1 MENKL
6 MSSWKTD
13 SNGNTNATRRSV
25 LKWTSAMA
33 GMAVMPR
40 LLAMPAHAQG
50 VSTMVIAAPA
60 TPQSLD
66 SNFDVSLGTF
76 EAIAALYDGLL
87 GYNKIPYDGMDDVM
101 HEDTSFNPDTQGN
114 VNMVGKLAE
123 SWELDPSGKRV
134 VFKLREGVKSNW
146 GNELTAEDVRWTWN
160 RAFELGGL
168 GAFYT
173 SVSGLKRPEDIR
185 VEDKYVVSF
194 NADDPNPLLLKIQ
207 TNLYT
212 PVYDS
217 VKCKEMATADDP
229 WARKFIENESAGFGP
244 YKLQQLTRG
253 QQAVFVARDDY
264 WGGKPAIDTVVFREV
279 PTSASRVQLL
289 QGGAVDIAQYLQPLE
304 VISLRDEPNVVV
316 ETVPASF
323 MLWIELNAAIA
334 PFDNVDVRRAMNY
347 AFPQE
352 EIVKAVFQDI
362 ASPLNGCMPSIYPGF
377 VGDKYVYDYNL
388 DKARELMKKAGF
400 ADGFETSLSY
410 NSGDPVQEPIA
421 IIYQSALREI
431 GVEVKLNKVPAGSF
445 YNFVTDRKQPMIF
458 YVDSPWC
465 PDPGYSLTLYFDSK
479 SYVNYS
485 NYVNAEVDT
494 LLAEAASTA
503 DESVRIVACEKA
515 QAIIMDEAPWT
526 FGVNPNYTMAS
537 KADLEGWTYY
547 TSNNIRF
554 QDFHRKT

>member
-1 MENKL
+1 
-6 MSSWKTD
+6 
-13 SNGNTNATRRSV
+13 
-25 LKWTSAMA
+25 MA
-33 GMAVMPR
+33 AMAVMPR
-40 LLAMPAHAQG
+40 ILATPAYAQG
-50 VSTMVIAAPA
+50 ASTLVIAAPA

-66 SNFDVSLGTF
+66 CNFDVSLGTF

-87 GYNKIPYDGMDDVM
+87 EYEKIPDEQVAGAMR
-101 HEDTSFNPDTQGN
+101 EDIAFNPDTMGN
-114 VNMVGKLAE
+114 VNMTGKLAE

-134 VFKLREGVKSNW
+134 VFKLREGVMSVW

-160 RAFELGGL
+160 RAFGLGGL
-168 GAFYT
+168 GEFFTA
-173 SVSGLKRPEDIR
+173 VSGLKRPEDIR
-185 VEDKYVVSF
+185 VEDKYTVSF
-194 NADDPNPLLLKIQ
+194 NTDDPNPLLLKIQ

-217 VKCKEMATADDP
+217 VKCKEMATDDDP
-229 WARKFIENESAGFGP
+229 WARKFIENNSAGFGP

-264 WGGKPAIDTVVFREV
+264 WGGKAAIETVVFREV

-304 VISLRDEPNVVV
+304 VISLRNVPSVAV

-323 MLWIELNAAIA
+323 MLWIELNAAIE
-334 PFDNVDVRRAMNY
+334 PFDNLDVRRAMNY
-347 AFPQE
+347 AFPQQDV
-352 EIVKAVFQDI
+352 INAVYQGL
-362 ASPLNGCMPSIYPGF
+362 ASPLNGCMPNLYPGF
-377 VGDKYVYDYNL
+377 IGDKYVYDYNL
-388 DKARELMKKAGF
+388 DKARELMVKAGL
-400 ADGFETSLSY
+400 ADGFKTSLSY

-421 IIYQSALREI
+421 IIYQSALKEI
-431 GVEVKLNKVPAGSF
+431 GIDVALNKIPAGSF
-445 YNFVTDRKQPMIF
+445 YNFVTERKQPMIF

-485 NYVNAEVDT
+485 NYDNPEVDS
-494 LLAEAASTA
+494 LLAEAAATS
-503 DESVRIVACEKA
+503 DENVRIAACEKA

-526 FGVNPNYTMAS
+526 FGVYPNYTMAR
-537 KADLEGWTYY
+537 KADIAGWTYY

-554 QDFHRKT
+554 QDFRRDT

>member
-1 MENKL
+1 MTLPNIL
-6 MSSWKTD
+6 
-13 SNGNTNATRRSV
+13 SNRRDF
-25 LKWTSAMA
+25 LKWSSLMA
-33 GMAVMPR
+33 GTAVMPR
-40 LLAMPAHAQG
+40 VLSMPRAYAQAG
-50 VSTMVIAAPA
+50 TTIVVAAPA

-66 SNFDVSLGTF
+66 CNFDVSLGTF

-87 GYNKIPYDGMDDVM
+87 GFAKMPDPGVPTAMR
-101 HEDTSFNPDTQGN
+101 EDTAFYADKPGN

-134 VFKLREGVKSNW
+134 VFKLRQGVMSNW

-160 RAFELGGL
+160 RAFELGAL

-173 SVSGLKRPEDIR
+173 AVSGLKRPEDVK

-194 NADDPNPLLLKIQ
+194 NTDDPNPLLLKIH

-217 VKCKEMATADDP
+217 KKCKEMGGTDDP

-244 YKLQQLTRG
+244 YRLQQLTRG
-253 QQAVFVARDDY
+253 QQAVFQAREDY
-264 WGGKPAIDTVVFREV
+264 YGGKPAIDTVVFKEV

-304 VISLRDEPNVVV
+304 VISLRNAPNVAV

-323 MLWIELNAAIA
+323 MIWIELNAKMA

-347 AFPQE
+347 AFPQQD
-352 EIVKAVFQDI
+352 VLKAVYQGL
-362 ASPLNGCMPSIYPGF
+362 ASPLNGCMPNIYPGF
-377 VGDKYVYDYNL
+377 TGDHYVYNHDL
-388 DKARELMKKAGF
+388 EKAKALLKKAGLE
-400 ADGFETSLSY
+400 AGFKTSLSY
-410 NSGDPVQEPIA
+410 NAGDPVQEPIA
-421 IIYQSALREI
+421 IIYQSALKNI
-431 GVEVKLNKVPAGSF
+431 GIEVELNKVPAGSF
-445 YNFVTDRKQPMIF
+445 YNFVTERKQPMIF

-485 NYVNAEVDT
+485 NYENAEVDK
-494 LLAEAASTA
+494 LLAAAAATA
-503 DESVRIVACEKA
+503 DETVRLDVTKKA

-526 FGVNPNYTMAS
+526 FVAYPNYTMAR
-537 KADLEGWTYY
+537 KADLKGWTYY

-554 QDFHRKT
+554 QDFSRA

>member
-1 MENKL
+1 MTLPNFL
-6 MSSWKTD
+6 
-13 SNGNTNATRRSV
+13 SNRRDF
-25 LKWTSAMA
+25 LRWTSLMA
-33 GMAVMPR
+33 GTAVMPR
-40 LLAMPAHAQG
+40 VLSMPRAYAQAG
-50 VSTMVIAAPA
+50 TTIVVAAPA

-66 SNFDVSLGTF
+66 CNFDVSLGTF

-87 GYNKIPYDGMDDVM
+87 GFAKIPDPGVPTAMR
-101 HEDTSFNPDTQGN
+101 EDTAFYADKPGN

-123 SWELDPSGKRV
+123 SWELDPSGKRA
-134 VFKLREGVKSNW
+134 VFKLRQGVMSNW

-160 RAFELGGL
+160 RAFELGAL

-173 SVSGLKRPEDIR
+173 AVSGLKRPEDVK

-194 NADDPNPLLLKIQ
+194 NTDDPNPLLLKIH

-217 VKCKEMATADDP
+217 KKCKEMGGTDDP

-244 YKLQQLTRG
+244 YRLQQLTRG
-253 QQAVFVARDDY
+253 QQAVFQAREDY
-264 WGGKPAIDTVVFREV
+264 YGGKPAIDTVVFKEV

-304 VISLRDEPNVVV
+304 VISLKNAPNVAV

-323 MLWIELNAAIA
+323 MIWIELNAKIA

-347 AFPQE
+347 AFPQQD
-352 EIVKAVFQDI
+352 VLKAVYQGL
-362 ASPLNGCMPSIYPGF
+362 ASPLNGCMPNIYPGF
-377 VGDKYVYDYNL
+377 TGDHYVYNYDL
-388 DKARELMKKAGF
+388 EKAKELLKKAGLE
-400 ADGFETSLSY
+400 AGFKTSLSY
-410 NSGDPVQEPIA
+410 NAGDPVQEPIA
-421 IIYQSALREI
+421 IIYQSALKNI
-431 GVEVKLNKVPAGSF
+431 GIEVELNKVPAGSF
-445 YNFVTDRKQPMIF
+445 YNFVTERKQPMIF

-485 NYVNAEVDT
+485 NYENAEVDK
-494 LLAEAASTA
+494 LLAAAAATA
-503 DESVRIVACEKA
+503 DETVRLDVTKKA

-526 FGVNPNYTMAS
+526 FVAYPNYTMAR
-537 KADLEGWTYY
+537 KADLKGWTYY

-554 QDFHRKT
+554 QDFSRA

>member
-1 MENKL
+1 MTLPNFL
-6 MSSWKTD
+6 
-13 SNGNTNATRRSV
+13 SNRRDF
-25 LKWTSAMA
+25 LRWTSLMA
-33 GMAVMPR
+33 GTAVMPR
-40 LLAMPAHAQG
+40 VLSMPRAYAQAG
-50 VSTMVIAAPA
+50 TTIVVAAPA

-66 SNFDVSLGTF
+66 CNFDVSLGTF

-87 GYNKIPYDGMDDVM
+87 GFAKIPDPGVPTAMR
-101 HEDTSFNPDTQGN
+101 EDTAFYADKPGN

-134 VFKLREGVKSNW
+134 VFKLRQGVMSNW

-160 RAFELGGL
+160 RAFELGAL

-173 SVSGLKRPEDIR
+173 AVSGLKRPEDVK

-194 NADDPNPLLLKIQ
+194 NTDDPNPLLLKIH

-217 VKCKEMATADDP
+217 KKCKEMGGTDDP

-244 YKLQQLTRG
+244 YRLQQLTRG
-253 QQAVFVARDDY
+253 QQAVFQAREDY
-264 WGGKPAIDTVVFREV
+264 YGGKPAIDTVVFKEV

-304 VISLRDEPNVVV
+304 VISLKNAPNVAV

-323 MLWIELNAAIA
+323 MIWIELNAKMA

-347 AFPQE
+347 AFPQQD
-352 EIVKAVFQDI
+352 VLKAVYQGL
-362 ASPLNGCMPSIYPGF
+362 ASPLNGCMPNIYPGF
-377 VGDKYVYDYNL
+377 TGDHYVYNYDL
-388 DKARELMKKAGF
+388 EKAKELLKKAGLE
-400 ADGFETSLSY
+400 AGFKTSLSY
-410 NSGDPVQEPIA
+410 NAGDPVQEPIA
-421 IIYQSALREI
+421 IIYQSALKNI
-431 GVEVKLNKVPAGSF
+431 GIEVELNKVPAGSF
-445 YNFVTDRKQPMIF
+445 YNFVTERKQPMIF

-485 NYVNAEVDT
+485 NYENVEVDE
-494 LLAEAASTA
+494 LLAAAAATA
-503 DESVRIVACEKA
+503 DETVRLDVTKKA

-526 FGVNPNYTMAS
+526 FVAYPNYTMAR
-537 KADLEGWTYY
+537 KADLKGWTYY

-554 QDFHRKT
+554 QDFSRA

>member
-1 MENKL
+1 MNTQNFLSNRRDFLKL
-6 MSSWKTD
+6 SSM
-13 SNGNTNATRRSV
+13 
-25 LKWTSAMA
+25 MA
-33 GMAVMPR
+33 GAAVMPH
-40 LLAMPAHAQG
+40 LLSMPRAHAQAG
-50 VSTMVIAAPA
+50 STIVIAAPA

-66 SNFDVSLGTF
+66 CNFDVSLGTF

-87 GYNKIPYDGMDDVM
+87 GFAKVPDAGVPAALR
-101 HEDTSFNPDTQGN
+101 EDTAFYADKPGN

-134 VFKLREGVKSNW
+134 VFKLRQGVKSNW

-160 RAFELGGL
+160 RAFELGAL

-173 SVSGLKRPEDIR
+173 AVSGLKRPEDVK

-194 NADDPNPLLLKIQ
+194 NTDDPNPLLLKIH

-217 VKCKEMATADDP
+217 TKCKEMGGADDP

-253 QQAVFVARDDY
+253 QQAVFAAREDY
-264 WGGKPAIDTVVFREV
+264 YGGKPAIDTVVFKEV
-279 PTSASRVQLL
+279 PTSASRMQLL

-304 VISLRDEPNVVV
+304 IISLKNVPSVAV

-323 MLWIELNAAIA
+323 MIWIELNAKIA
-334 PFDNVDVRRAMNY
+334 PFDNPDVRRAMNY

-352 EIVKAVFQDI
+352 EVLKAVYQGL
-362 ASPLNGCMPSIYPGF
+362 ASPLNGCMPNIYPGF
-377 VGDKYVYDYNL
+377 AGDYYNYKYDL
-388 DKARELMKKAGF
+388 EKAKELLTKAGVGS
-400 ADGFETSLSY
+400 GFKTSLSY
-410 NSGDPVQEPIA
+410 NAGDPVQEPIA
-421 IIYQSALREI
+421 IIYQSALKNI
-431 GVEVKLNKVPAGSF
+431 GIEVELNKVPAGSF

-465 PDPGYSLTLYFDSK
+465 PDPGYSLTLYFDSM
-479 SYVNYS
+479 SYVYYS
-485 NYVNAEVDT
+485 NYANAEVDK
-494 LLAEAASTA
+494 LLATAAATA
-503 DESVRIVACEKA
+503 DETVRLEVTKKA

-526 FGVNPNYTMAS
+526 FIAYPNYTMAR
-537 KADLEGWTYY
+537 KVDLKGWTYY
-547 TSNNIRF
+547 TSNNVRF
-554 QDFHRKT
+554 QDFSRG

>member
-1 MENKL
+1 
-6 MSSWKTD
+6 
-13 SNGNTNATRRSV
+13 
-25 LKWTSAMA
+25 MA
-33 GMAVMPR
+33 GAAVMPR
-40 LLAMPAHAQG
+40 VLSMPQAHAQAG
-50 VSTMVIAAPA
+50 TTLVVAAPA

-66 SNFDVSLGTF
+66 CNFDVSLGTF

-87 GYNKIPYDGMDDVM
+87 GFAKIPDPGVPTALR
-101 HEDTSFNPDTQGN
+101 EDTAFYADKPGN

-134 VFKLREGVKSNW
+134 VFKLRQGVKSNW

-160 RAFELGGL
+160 RAFELGAL

-173 SVSGLKRPEDIR
+173 AVSGLKRPADVK

-194 NADDPNPLLLKIQ
+194 NTDDPNPLLLKIH

-217 VKCKEMATADDP
+217 TKCKEMGGTDDP

-244 YKLQQLTRG
+244 YRIQQLTRG
-253 QQAVFVARDDY
+253 QQAVFQAREDY
-264 WGGKPAIDTVVFREV
+264 YGGKPAIDTVVFKEV

-304 VISLRDEPNVVV
+304 IISLRNAPNVAV

-323 MLWIELNAAIA
+323 MIWIELNAKIA

-347 AFPQE
+347 AFPQQE
-352 EIVKAVFQDI
+352 VLKAVYQGL
-362 ASPLNGCMPSIYPGF
+362 ASPLNGCMPNIYPGF
-377 VGDKYVYDYNL
+377 TGDHFVYDYNL
-388 DKARELMKKAGF
+388 DKAKELLKKAGVEG
-400 ADGFETSLSY
+400 GFKTSLSY
-410 NSGDPVQEPIA
+410 NAGDPVQEPIA
-421 IIYQSALREI
+421 IIYQSALKNI
-431 GVEVKLNKVPAGSF
+431 GIEVELNKVPAGSF
-445 YNFVTDRKQPMIF
+445 YNFVTERKQPMIF

-485 NYVNAEVDT
+485 NYANAEVDK
-494 LLAEAASTA
+494 LLAAAAATA
-503 DESVRIVACEKA
+503 DETVRLDVTKKA

-526 FGVNPNYTMAS
+526 FVAYPNYTMAR
-537 KADLEGWTYY
+537 KADLKGWTYY

-554 QDFHRKT
+554 QDFSRA

>member
-1 MENKL
+1 MSMQDLLSNRRDFLKL
-6 MSSWKTD
+6 
-13 SNGNTNATRRSV
+13 
-25 LKWTSAMA
+25 TSAMA
-33 GMAVMPR
+33 GAAVMPR
-40 LLAMPAHAQG
+40 ILSMPSAHAQAG
-50 VSTMVIAAPA
+50 STIVIAAPA

-66 SNFDVSLGTF
+66 CNFDVSLGTF

-87 GYNKIPYDGMDDVM
+87 GFAKIPDAGVPSALR
-101 HEDTSFNPDTQGN
+101 EDTAFYADKPGN

-123 SWELDPSGKRV
+123 SWELDPSGKRA
-134 VFKLREGVKSNW
+134 VFKLRQGVKSNW

-160 RAFELGGL
+160 RAFELGAL

-173 SVSGLKRPEDIR
+173 AVSGLKSPADIR

-194 NADDPNPLLLKIQ
+194 NTEDPNPLLLKIH

-217 VKCKEMATADDP
+217 TKCKEMGGTDDP

-244 YKLQQLTRG
+244 YRLQQLTRG
-253 QQAVFVARDDY
+253 QQAVFTAREDY
-264 WGGKPAIDTVVFREV
+264 YGGKPAIDTVVFKEV

-304 VISLRDEPNVVV
+304 IISLKNAPNVAV

-323 MLWIELNAAIA
+323 MIWIELNAKIA

-352 EIVKAVFQDI
+352 EVLKAVYQGL
-362 ASPLNGCMPSIYPGF
+362 ASPLNGCMPNIYPGF
-377 VGDKYVYDYNL
+377 TGDHYNYQYNL
-388 DKARELMKKAGF
+388 DKAKELLAKAGVN
-400 ADGFETSLSY
+400 GFKTSLAY
-410 NSGDPVQEPIA
+410 NAGDPVQEPIA
-421 IIYQSALREI
+421 IIYQSALKNI
-431 GVEVKLNKVPAGSF
+431 GIEVELQKVPAGSF

-485 NYVNAEVDT
+485 NYANAEVDK
-494 LLAEAASTA
+494 LLADAAATA
-503 DESVRIVACEKA
+503 DEALRIDLTQKA

-526 FGVNPNYTMAS
+526 FVAYPNYTMAR
-537 KADLEGWTYY
+537 KADLKGWTYY

-554 QDFHRKT
+554 QDFSRDA

>member
-1 MENKL
+1 MTLPNFL
-6 MSSWKTD
+6 
-13 SNGNTNATRRSV
+13 SNRRDF
-25 LKWTSAMA
+25 LRWTSLMA
-33 GMAVMPR
+33 GTAVMPR
-40 LLAMPAHAQG
+40 VLSMPRAYAQAG
-50 VSTMVIAAPA
+50 TTIVVAAPA

-66 SNFDVSLGTF
+66 CNFDVSLGTF

-87 GYNKIPYDGMDDVM
+87 GFAKIPDPGVPTAMR
-101 HEDTSFNPDTQGN
+101 EDTAFYADKPGN

-123 SWELDPSGKRV
+123 SWELDPSGKRA
-134 VFKLREGVKSNW
+134 VFKLRQGVMSNW

-160 RAFELGGL
+160 RAFELGAL

-173 SVSGLKRPEDIR
+173 AVSGLKRPEDVK

-194 NADDPNPLLLKIQ
+194 NTDDPNPLLLKIH

-217 VKCKEMATADDP
+217 KKCKEMGGTDDP

-244 YKLQQLTRG
+244 YRLQQLTRG
-253 QQAVFVARDDY
+253 QQAVFQAREDY
-264 WGGKPAIDTVVFREV
+264 YGGKPAIDTVVFKEV

-304 VISLRDEPNVVV
+304 VISLKNAPNVAV

-323 MLWIELNAAIA
+323 MIWIELNAKMA

-347 AFPQE
+347 AFPQQD
-352 EIVKAVFQDI
+352 VLKAVYQGL
-362 ASPLNGCMPSIYPGF
+362 ASPLNGCMPNIYPGF
-377 VGDKYVYDYNL
+377 TGDHYVYNYDL
-388 DKARELMKKAGF
+388 EKAKELLKKAGLE
-400 ADGFETSLSY
+400 AGFKTSLSY
-410 NSGDPVQEPIA
+410 NAGDPVQEPIA
-421 IIYQSALREI
+421 IIYQSALKNI
-431 GVEVKLNKVPAGSF
+431 GIEVELNKVPAGSF
-445 YNFVTDRKQPMIF
+445 YNFVTERKQPMIF

-485 NYVNAEVDT
+485 NYENAEVDK
-494 LLAEAASTA
+494 LLAAAAATA
-503 DESVRIVACEKA
+503 DETVRLDVTKKA

-526 FGVNPNYTMAS
+526 FVAYPNYTMAR
-537 KADLEGWTYY
+537 KADLKGWTYY

-554 QDFHRKT
+554 QDFSRA

>member
-1 MENKL
+1 MTLPNFL
-6 MSSWKTD
+6 
-13 SNGNTNATRRSV
+13 SNRRDF
-25 LKWTSAMA
+25 LRWTSLMA
-33 GMAVMPR
+33 GTAVMPR
-40 LLAMPAHAQG
+40 VLSMPQAYAQSG
-50 VSTMVIAAPA
+50 TTIVVAAPA

-66 SNFDVSLGTF
+66 CNFDVSLGTF

-87 GYNKIPYDGMDDVM
+87 GFAKIPDPGVPTAMR
-101 HEDTSFNPDTQGN
+101 EDTAFYADKPGN

-134 VFKLREGVKSNW
+134 VFKLRQGVMSNW

-160 RAFELGGL
+160 RAFELGAL

-173 SVSGLKRPEDIR
+173 AVSGLKRPEDVK

-194 NADDPNPLLLKIQ
+194 NTDDPNPLLLKIH

-217 VKCKEMATADDP
+217 KKCKEMGGTDDP

-244 YKLQQLTRG
+244 YRLQQLTRG
-253 QQAVFVARDDY
+253 QQAVFQAREDY
-264 WGGKPAIDTVVFREV
+264 YGGKPAIDTVVFKEV

-304 VISLRDEPNVVV
+304 VISLKNAPNVAV

-323 MLWIELNAAIA
+323 MIWIELNAKMA

-347 AFPQE
+347 AFPQQD
-352 EIVKAVFQDI
+352 VLKAVYQGL
-362 ASPLNGCMPSIYPGF
+362 ASPLNGCMPNIYPGF
-377 VGDKYVYDYNL
+377 TGDHYVYNYDL
-388 DKARELMKKAGF
+388 EKAKELLKKAGLD
-400 ADGFETSLSY
+400 AGFKTSLSY
-410 NSGDPVQEPIA
+410 NAGDPVQEPIA
-421 IIYQSALREI
+421 IIYQSALKNI
-431 GVEVKLNKVPAGSF
+431 GIEVELNKVPAGSF
-445 YNFVTDRKQPMIF
+445 YNFVTERKQPMIF

-485 NYVNAEVDT
+485 NYENAEVDK
-494 LLAEAASTA
+494 LLAAAAATA
-503 DESVRIVACEKA
+503 DETVRLDVTKKA

-526 FGVNPNYTMAS
+526 FVAYPNYTMAR
-537 KADLEGWTYY
+537 KADLKGWTYY

-554 QDFHRKT
+554 QDFSRA